1 MGMLG
6 YLFVGSHHDT
16 GLPMGAEAA
25 AGVERDQMADRQK
38 AEIDSSA
45 PFASVRAA
53 VSMETAYRQ
62 AMHIPTTTLI
72 FPPRLCWPPGST
84 CPIPQ
89 CRGTCFCSLEAQIP
103 NFRCEICGICF
114 VADSQSYL
122 QMDGAGDYSEF
133 YFIFGVLMT
142 EDSYIGE

>member
-1 MGMLG
+1 VFLSPCPCAAAIRAIENAWENTEGRGDMFYEVWGLA
-6 YLFVGSHHDT
+6 

-38 AEIDSSA
+38 AEIDNSA

-89 CRGTCFCSLEAQIP
+89 CR
-103 NFRCEICGICF
+103 
-114 VADSQSYL
+114 
-122 QMDGAGDYSEF
+122 
-133 YFIFGVLMT
+133 